1 MLSEVSQRQIPY
13 NLKCGILKKKKK
25 LIGTD
30 NWWLPEMG
38 IERYEK
44 YMKGG
49 SKGLKKVLMF

>member
-1 MLSEVSQRQIPY
+1 MW
-13 NLKCGILKKKKK
+13 NLKKKKK